1 VQAGPP
7 WPGADPA
14 IGRYEALRAIALA
27 GAGGGWRYHLPVLAS
42 RGMASW
48 LAQGPAV
55 TDPGDHQEA
64 AMPQAGPSLSALDP
78 VPPGTSMN
86 GGDARSPACTSL
98 PFTTEII
105 AVLAQMTLHHAR
117 R

>member
-1 VQAGPP
+1 MPGPPGRRRPKAAGTADPDGATVQAGPP

-27 GAGGGWRYHLPVLAS
+27 GAGGGWRYQLPVLAS

-55 TDPGDHQEA
+55 TDPGDHHGSSDA
-64 AMPQAGPSLSALDP
+64 AGRP
-78 VPPGTSMN
+78 VPVRPQPCP
-86 GGDARSPACTSL
+86 ARYQH
-98 PFTTEII
+98 E
-105 AVLAQMTLHHAR
+105 R